1 MNEGLVKDAL
11 ESFPR
16 GTLSRMAVSGGLGTT
31 LNTLITKILGGV
43 KTVILARLLSPADF
57 GLIGLALVIV
67 RTVNRFSYPGLYTAL
82 IQKEELERED
92 LEAGWWI
99 HALRGASLF
108 LLAFLLAGTIAE
120 FYEEQRLKLVLQL
133 VSLTFLLEGLKSIGL
148 VRLNRTLDFRRL
160 TWINQVANVAGLV
173 VGVVL
178 AWRWQNVWALVA
190 AHIVQLA
197 VSTVMSYLIEPF
209 FPRLKLNWSRAKQ
222 LMHFG
227 KYIFVAGTFYIV
239 ILRGNEF
246 VLGKVVGV
254 EVYGYYALALS
265 LVAMVSTPSV
275 EAVTRV
281 AFPAM
286 SRLQADRERLQSAYL
301 RVFRTTVLLTT
312 PALLGLAIFGR
323 DIIVLILG
331 AKWMPMLSSL
341 IWLCMFHWFHGL
353 GLTLQSLYTAIGE
366 VAWTAK
372 LRFAQMV
379 LYLVGI
385 IPLATHYGPAGAA
398 FWLFIVAAAAFFV
411 HLVGTSRHCSGLS
424 SKMTRVVV
432 SYWPLFVVQAGVAM
446 LHMRLPSRWLTMLTL
461 GGFYLLF
468 AAAFGLWKE
477 KDLIMDLVKNMQ
489 KGKGSRL

>member
-11 ESFPR
+11 ESSSP
-16 GTLSRMAVSGGLGTT
+16 GTLTRMALSGAFWTT
-31 LNTLITKILGGV
+31 LNTLITKSLGGV
-43 KTVILARLLSPADF
+43 KTFILARLLSPADF

-67 RTVNRFSYPGLYTAL
+67 RTVNHFSYPGLYTAL
-82 IQKEELERED
+82 IQKEELGRED

-108 LLAFLLAGTIAE
+108 LLAFVLAGTIAE
-120 FYEEQRLKLVLQL
+120 FYEEERLKLVLQL

-148 VRLNRTLDFRRL
+148 VRLNRALDFRRL
-160 TWINQVANVAGLV
+160 TWIDQVANVAGLV
-173 VGVVL
+173 VAVVL

-190 AHIVQLA
+190 AHVVQLA
-197 VSTVMSYLIEPF
+197 VSTVMSYVIEPF
-209 FPRLKLNWSRAKQ
+209 LPRLKLNWSRAKQ

-227 KYIFVAGTFYIV
+227 KYVFAAGIFYVV

-246 VLGKVVGV
+246 VLGKVAGV

-281 AFPAM
+281 TFPIM
-286 SRLQADRERLQSAYL
+286 SRLQGDRERLESAYL
-301 RVFRTTVLLTT
+301 RVFRTTLLLTT

-341 IWLCMFHWFHGL
+341 IWLCMFHWFHCL
-353 GLTLQSLYTAIGE
+353 GLTLQSLYHAMGE
-366 VAWTAK
+366 VAWPAK

-385 IPLATHYGPAGAA
+385 IPLVVHYGPAGAA

-411 HLVGTSRHCSGLS
+411 HLVGTSRYFSGLS
-424 SKMTRVVV
+424 SKMIRVVV
-432 SYWPLFVVQAGVAM
+432 SYWPLFAIQLGVAI
-446 LHMRLPSRWLTMLTL
+446 LHTSLPSRWLTMLTL
-461 GGFYLLF
+461 GAFYLVL
-468 AAAFGLWKE
+468 AAAFGVWKE
-477 KDLIMDLVKNMQ
+477 KALIVDLVKNMQ
-489 KGKGSRL
+489 KGNGSRL